1 MACNTCFTS
10 CDISPCYSDIWI
22 GKATPLNTYLVVISN
37 SIGRRV
43 TEHVTANAQGLVKIT
58 GGTFSEFFQS
68 SQEFKFQLFQEDFSQ
83 VPAVTS
89 NIPVDFYAITGFTGA
104 YYDIEPEFSS
114 TVYDCALVGFE
125 MIYDGDGAPV
135 ELDNQYL
142 LDV

>member
-1 MACNTCFTS
+1 MCDNCFTS
-10 CDISPCYSDIWI
+10 CVISPCYGNIWI
-22 GKATPLNTYLVVISN
+22 GKATPLNTYLVVITN

-43 TEHVTANAQGLVKIT
+43 TEHVTANSEGLVKIS

-68 SQEFKFQLFQEDFSQ
+68 GQEFKFQLFQEDFSQ

-89 NIPVDFYAITGFTGA
+89 NIAVDFYAITNFAGA
-104 YYDIEPEFSS
+104 YYDIEPEYSS
-114 TVYDCALVGFE
+114 TVYDCALVNFE
-125 MIYDGDGAPV
+125 MIYDGDGDPV